1 MAWHLNFFSL
11 WTLVYEAQTVNAGID
26 KLINQMLLVV
36 TGAFDGNGSGRSR
49 SSEAGSDVGIDARG
63 EGIFSYNE
71 MREKQRQNL
80 KNHNKV
86 TTKPRQY
93 FQYA

>member
-1 MAWHLNFFSL
+1 M
-11 WTLVYEAQTVNAGID
+11 YEAQTVNAGID

-63 EGIFSYNE
+63 EGNFSYNE
-71 MREKQRQNL
+71 MREKHRQNL
-80 KNHNKV
+80 KKS
-86 TTKPRQY
+86 
-93 FQYA
+93 